1 MKFKINKF
9 KNNSNLIKYPFL
21 FLIGIL
27 ATFSLPPF
35 SIFPCVFLISI
46 SIFYLLNS
54 DDLKEAFLIGFFLAF
69 GWFLVSLYWISNAIL
84 TGGKEFFWMIPFV
97 FFGLPALLSIFWGL
111 AFFFTNLIGQN
122 ITERLFLLSILFPL
136 FEWLRGNILSGFP
149 WNMLGFSLSSPLEFA
164 QTISFLGPYGQN
176 ILIVFLI
183 TIPVS
188 FYYNKKFFLSIA
200 TVVSVAA
207 LLTSTYLYNNNK
219 IRFTKQN
226 IRIVQPNFSHFEKWD
241 KSKYFINQEKL
252 IELSND
258 RSNENFL
265 IIWPETAIV
274 NFIDK
279 INEDISYIVDN
290 IFYKNSGIL
299 IAGIPRKEMINS
311 KNYYYNS
318 MIAIDQNGEI
328 LGNYD
333 KKRLVPFGEYNP
345 FRAFLSFFSVIA
357 TDKEFSKGGRSNQF
371 FAFNNLNLFPMIC
384 YEAIFPFKANKDK
397 SYDLI
402 INITNDAWFGETLG
416 PEQHFWLAK
425 QRAVETGIPMVRV
438 SNSGIS
444 SLIAPNGEEIE
455 SLNFGSSGFLELKIP
470 EKFKQTLYL
479 KFGEKIYY
487 LITLVLIFTFIFFKR
502 RGFN

>member
-9 KNNSNLIKYPFL
+9 KNSSNFIKYSFL
-21 FLIGIL
+21 FIIGFL

-84 TGGKEFFWMIPFV
+84 IGGKEFFWMIPFIL
-97 FFGLPALLSIFWGL
+97 FGLPALLSIFWGL
-111 AFFFTNLIGQN
+111 AFFFTNLIGKN

-136 FEWLRGNILSGFP
+136 FEWFRGKILSGFP
-149 WNMLGFSLSSPLEFA
+149 WNMIGFSLSSPLEFA
-164 QTISFLGPYGQN
+164 QTISFLGPFGQN
-176 ILIVFLI
+176 ILIVFLL

-188 FYYNKKFFLSIA
+188 LYYYKKIFFSIVTIICA
-200 TVVSVAA
+200 TI
-207 LLTSTYLYNNNK
+207 LLTSTYIFNNTK
-219 IRFTKQN
+219 IRFTEQN
-226 IRIVQPNFSHFEKWD
+226 IRIVQPNFSHLDKWD
-241 KSKYFINQEKL
+241 KSKYLINQDKL
-252 IELSND
+252 IDLSKD
-258 RSNENFL
+258 EKNENHL

-274 NFIDK
+274 NFIEN
-279 INEDISYIVDN
+279 IQQDISHIVDVILN
-290 IFYKNSGIL
+290 KNSGIL
-299 IAGIPRKEMINS
+299 ITGIPRKEIIN
-311 KNYYYNS
+311 NRDYYYNS
-318 MIAIDQNGEI
+318 MIVIDQNGKI
-328 LGNYD
+328 SGIYD

-345 FRAFLSFFSVIA
+345 FRTFFSFFNVIA
-357 TDKEFSKGGRSNQF
+357 TDKEFSKGRQRNQF
-371 FAFNNLNLFPMIC
+371 FTFNKLKLFPMIC

-402 INITNDAWFGETLG
+402 INITNDVWFGKTLG

-425 QRAVETGIPMVRV
+425 QRAIETGIPMVRV

-444 SLIAPNGEEIE
+444 SLIAPNGKEIE

-470 EKFKQTLYL
+470 EKFKETLYL

-487 LITLVLIFTFIFFKR
+487 LITLVLIFTFVFFKR

>member
-1 MKFKINKF
+1 MKFKISKF
-9 KNNSNLIKYPFL
+9 KNNSNFIKYSFL
-21 FLIGIL
+21 FLIGFL

-35 SIFPCVFLISI
+35 SIFPCVFFISI

-84 TGGKEFFWMIPFV
+84 IGGKELYWMIPFV

-111 AFFFTNLIGQN
+111 AFFFTNLIGKN
-122 ITERLFLLSILFPL
+122 ITERLILLSILFPL
-136 FEWLRGNILSGFP
+136 FEWFRGNILSGFP

-176 ILIVFLI
+176 ILIVFLL

-188 FYYNKKFFLSIA
+188 LYYNKKIFFLIVTIVCA
-200 TVVSVAA
+200 TI
-207 LLTSTYLYNNNK
+207 LLTSTYIFNNNK

-241 KSKYFINQEKL
+241 KSKYLINQDKL
-252 IELSND
+252 IYLSND
-258 RSNENFL
+258 KSNENYL

-274 NFIDK
+274 NFIEN
-279 INEDISYIVDN
+279 IQQDISHIVDT
-290 IFYKNSGIL
+290 ILYKNSGIL
-299 IAGIPRKEMINS
+299 IAGIPRKEMINN
-311 KNYYYNS
+311 KDYYYNS
-318 MIAIDQNGEI
+318 MIAIDQNGKI

-345 FRAFLSFFSVIA
+345 FKAFFSFFNVIA
-357 TDKEFSKGGRSNQF
+357 TDKEFSKGSQSNHF
-371 FAFNNLNLFPMIC
+371 FTFNNLNLFPMIC
-384 YEAIFPFKANKDK
+384 YEAIFPFKSNKVK

-402 INITNDAWFGETLG
+402 INITNDVWFGKTLG

-425 QRAVETGIPMVRV
+425 QRAIETGIPMVRV

-444 SLIAPNGEEIE
+444 SLIAPNGKEID
-455 SLNFGSSGFLELKIP
+455 SLNFGNPGFLELKIP
-470 EKFKQTLYL
+470 EKFKETLYL
-479 KFGEKIYY
+479 KLGERIYY
-487 LITLVLIFTFIFFKR
+487 LITLVLILTFFFLKR

>member
-1 MKFKINKF
+1 MNIKLNKF

-21 FLIGIL
+21 FLIGFL

-35 SIFPCVFLISI
+35 SIFPCIFFISI

-84 TGGKEFFWMIPFV
+84 IGGKEFYWMIPFV
-97 FFGLPALLSIFWGL
+97 LFGLPALLSTFWGL
-111 AFFFTNLIGQN
+111 AFFFTNLIGKN

-136 FEWLRGNILSGFP
+136 FEWFRGNILSGFP

-176 ILIVFLI
+176 ILIVLLL
-183 TIPVS
+183 TIPVML
-188 FYYNKKFFLSIA
+188 YYNKKIFSF
-200 TVVSVAA
+200 VVSVVCAIV
-207 LLTSTYLYNNNK
+207 LLTSTYIFNNNQ
-219 IRFTKQN
+219 ISFTKQN

-241 KSKYFINQEKL
+241 KSKFFINQDKL
-252 IELSND
+252 IYLSKNE
-258 RSNENFL
+258 SNENYL
-265 IIWPETAIV
+265 IVWPETAIV
-274 NFIDK
+274 NFIEN
-279 INEDISYIVDN
+279 IQQDISYIVDT
-290 IFYKNSGIL
+290 ILYKNSGIL
-299 IAGIPRKEMINS
+299 IAGIPRKEMINN
-311 KNYYYNS
+311 KDYYYNS
-318 MIAIDQNGEI
+318 MIAIDKNGKI
-328 LGNYD
+328 QGNYD
-333 KKRLVPFGEYNP
+333 KKKLVPFGEYNP
-345 FRAFLSFFSVIA
+345 FKAIFSFFNVIA
-357 TDKEFSKGGRSNQF
+357 TDKEFSKGGQSNEF
-371 FAFNNLNLFPMIC
+371 FTFNNLNLFPMIC

-402 INITNDAWFGETLG
+402 INITNDVWFGETLG

-444 SLIAPNGEEIE
+444 SLIAPNGMEIE
-455 SLNFGSSGFLELKIP
+455 SLNIGSSGFLELKIP
-470 EKFKQTLYL
+470 KKFKETLYL

-487 LITLVLIFTFIFFKR
+487 LITLVLILTFFFFKR
-502 RGFN
+502 KGFN